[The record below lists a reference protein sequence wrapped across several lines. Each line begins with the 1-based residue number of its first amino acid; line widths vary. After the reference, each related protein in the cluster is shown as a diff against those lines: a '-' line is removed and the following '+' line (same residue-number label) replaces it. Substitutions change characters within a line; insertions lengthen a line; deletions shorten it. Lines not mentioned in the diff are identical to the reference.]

1 MRVTLYVLIVMAM
14 VLPVQ
19 LNAKEALGPV
29 YPIVEADMLD
39 AMMKKLESLQAS
51 GKLDQF
57 KKEAI
62 NRSVAKASNPTPT
75 PGLSSTIKHNTW
87 FVDPSYVAAH
97 DIKTPDG
104 RFVAHAGDKVNPL
117 DYVSLSRYM
126 VFFKGTNPK
135 EVKAAKAIGEQY
147 KGQVKYILEDG
158 SPVELAR
165 KWGVPVYFDQFGAL
179 VHKYGIRHTPAMI
192 SQEGKMLRIDEL
204 IAE

>member
-1 MRVTLYVLIVMAM
+1 MRETLSALIVMAM
-14 VLPVQ
+14 LLPMQ

-39 AMMKKLESLQAS
+39 TMMKKLQSLQAS
-51 GKLDQF
+51 GRLDEL

-62 NRSVAKASNPTPT
+62 NRSVNKAANPTPT
-75 PGLSSTIKHNTW
+75 PGLSNSIKHNTW
-87 FVDPSYVAAH
+87 LVDPSYIAAR
-97 DIKTPDG
+97 DIQTPDG

-126 VFFKGTNPK
+126 IFFKGTNPK
-135 EVKAAKAIGEQY
+135 EVKAAKSIGERY
-147 KGQVKYILEDG
+147 SGKVKFILEDG
-158 SPVELAR
+158 SPTELSKR
-165 KWGVPVYFDQFGAL
+165 WGVPVYFDQFGAL